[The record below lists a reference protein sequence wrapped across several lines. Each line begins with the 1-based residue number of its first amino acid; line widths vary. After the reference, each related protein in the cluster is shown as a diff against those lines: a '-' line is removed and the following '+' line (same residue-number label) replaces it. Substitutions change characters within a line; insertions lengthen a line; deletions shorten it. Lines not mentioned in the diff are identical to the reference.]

1 MNPSP
6 GTVLDTALVENQGDN
21 TYDFFMIPHK
31 ATVATAQPVH
41 YKVIYNTSNLN
52 KDQFELTTYHLCYNY
67 VNFCGS
73 IKVPSACM
81 YAKKIADYSAENKCK
96 PNERLSTYLHFLWG
110 L

>member
-6 GTVLDTALVENQGDN
+6 GTVLDSALVENQGDL

-41 YKVIYNTSNLN
+41 YKVVYNTSNLT
-52 KDQFELTTYHLCYNY
+52 KDQFELSTYHLCYNY
-67 VNFCGS
+67 VNFSGP

-81 YAKKIADYSAENKCK
+81 YAKKIADYSAENVVK
-96 PNERLSTYLHFLWG
+96 PNERLAFNLHFL
-110 L
+110 